1 MLLCCHLVPVANNVV
16 SCVVAANIAQSPS
29 FATKGSLTVEDIERS
44 TTIPLARLRWKRAIE
59 HYIVQLQKNS
69 K

>member
-1 MLLCCHLVPVANNVV
+1 MWCR
-16 SCVVAANIAQSPS
+16 VVAANIAQSPS

-44 TTIPLARLRWKRAIE
+44 TTIPLARLWWKRAIE
-59 HYIVQLQKNS
+59 HHIVAIQLQKNS